1 MKVIPPITEIIK
13 DLTLKK
19 NQRECL
25 LEQYFKFEGIP
36 KKKQPRIIELLG
48 YCKELRNT
56 EYPMNGS
63 NVREV
68 ELVEFSAHK
77 EKDIIFINGSLHLE
91 DGDKSEN
98 RVFEAYILEDKDKT
112 KIYLDVTRLCVE
124 DEPKMIRTSETF
136 VETNDTVLSVT
147 KYAGCGLFE
156 EKVFQEEFP
165 IPERIIKQKPKKKNY
180 HKHL

>member
-1 MKVIPPITEIIK
+1 MKVIPPIKEILDDK
-13 DLTLKK
+13 EMNTTT
-19 NQRECL
+19 RECL
-25 LEQYFKFEGIP
+25 LEQYFRFEGIP

-56 EYPMNGS
+56 EYPTKGS

-77 EKDIIFINGSLHLE
+77 EKDVIFINGSLHLE

-112 KIYLDVTRLCVE
+112 TIYLDVTRLCVE

-136 VETNDTVLSVT
+136 VETSDTVLSVT
-147 KYAGCGLFE
+147 KYAGCGIAE
-156 EKVFQEEFP
+156 EKVYQEEFP
-165 IPERIIKQKPKKKNY
+165 MPAKIIEQKPSEKK
-180 HKHL
+180 LS

>member
-1 MKVIPPITEIIK
+1 MKTIPPITEIINDK
-13 DLTLKK
+13 TLT
-19 NQRECL
+19 NTARECL
-25 LEQYFKFEGIP
+25 LEQYFRFEGVP

-56 EYPMNGS
+56 AYPLKGS
-63 NVREV
+63 NVTEL

-112 KIYLDVTRLCVE
+112 TVYLDVTRLCVE

-147 KYAGCGLFE
+147 KYAGCGYFE
-156 EKVFQEEFP
+156 EKVYQEEFP
-165 IPERIIKQKPKKKNY
+165 IPERIIEASQKGKS
-180 HKHL
+180 LA

>member
-1 MKVIPPITEIIK
+1 MKIIPPIKEILDDK
-13 DLTLKK
+13 ELTT
-19 NQRECL
+19 NARECL
-25 LEQYFKFEGIP
+25 LEQYFRFDGVP

-56 EYPMNGS
+56 AYPMKGS

-112 KIYLDVTRLCVE
+112 TIYLDVTRLCVE

-136 VETNDTVLSVT
+136 VETNNTVLSVT

-156 EKVFQEEFP
+156 DKVFQEEFP
-165 IPERIIKQKPKKKNY
+165 IPERIIEQPTTEKK
-180 HKHL
+180 LS